1 MEYRIVNH
9 PAAKIREVART
20 ALAGSWKDVVL
31 FMFLYY
37 LMTDGV
43 GMVLDLFFSTT
54 QIVPIEDPL
63 TGEYVQQTVGYGSG
77 IYSLLISGPAAWGL
91 SKYMLD
97 FFRNKKTEITTLFE
111 GFSYF
116 GKAFVLLIL
125 MGVKIFLW
133 TLLFIVPGI
142 IATFR
147 YSQAF
152 YILIDHPE
160 YSANQC
166 LKESSQMMKGNKWK
180 LFCLELSFVGWII
193 LASIPAGIISG
204 LSLGISGGIGG
215 IIMAI
220 IMGIPTLFVDAYLNV
235 ATTVFYELAA
245 DNLVIME
252 AGESLPEERWEEPAP
267 AEPPQEEASEDDSD
281 RV

>member
-1 MEYRIVNH
+1 MEYRIVNQ

-20 ALAGSWKDVVL
+20 ALTGNWKAVVL

-37 LMTDGV
+37 LITDGV

-54 QIVPIEDPL
+54 QMVPIEDPL

-152 YILIDHPE
+152 YVLIDHPE

-166 LKESSQMMKGNKWK
+166 LKESSLMMKGNKWK
-180 LFCLELSFVGWII
+180 LFCLELSFIGWGI
-193 LASIPAGIISG
+193 LASLPAGILSG
-204 LSLGISGGIGG
+204 LNLGISGGFGG
-215 IIMAI
+215 IIMAVI
-220 IMGIPTLFVDAYLNV
+220 LAIPTLFVHVYMNV
-235 ATTVFYELAA
+235 AATVFYELAA

-252 AGESLPEERWEEPAP
+252 AGQSLPEGRWEE
-267 AEPPQEEASEDDSD
+267 SEGETDKPEDEI
-281 RV
+281 